1 MKGLRVVNLTKE
13 FVTLRRH
20 TVALRSLDLEVRA
33 REFFVLLGPSGC
45 GKSTLLNLIA
55 GIERPTNGDIWL
67 DEELFCSVKRKRFL
81 SPRDRN
87 IAMVFQD
94 YALYPH
100 FTVAQNIGFPLQVRR
115 TPKEEVDGA
124 VREVASSLGLESML
138 NSKPAELSGGQRQRV
153 AIARA
158 IIRRPNLFLLDEPLS
173 NLDAQLRAT
182 TRLELKRL
190 QRDLAVTTIY
200 VTHDQIEAMT
210 LGDRVAVLRNG
221 AVEQVGTP
229 RELYDNPA
237 NPFVGTFIGSPPM
250 NLLDA
255 TFVSGENG
263 GTLRV
268 GKARLPIPAA
278 MRNRFRHLESEHLV
292 LGVRPEHIAPTGRE
306 GAETIRAQL
315 TGTERLGRETLVFAT
330 DGEQPISY
338 LVEDSDA
345 EPGEKVRLLINTD
358 KIHIFEADT
367 SVARPQEGNLGTA
380 RN

>member
-1 MKGLRVVNLTKE
+1 MKGLRIVNVTKE
-13 FVTLRRH
+13 FVTLRRR
-20 TVALRSLDLEVRA
+20 TVALRSLSLEVKP

-55 GIERPTNGDIWL
+55 GIEKPTGGDIWL
-67 DEELFCSVKRKRFL
+67 DDELFCSVKQKRFL

-87 IAMVFQD
+87 VAMVFQD

-100 FTVAQNIGFPLQVRR
+100 FTVAANIAFPLRVRK
-115 TPKEEVDGA
+115 TPKDEVDKA
-124 VREVASSLGLESML
+124 VREVATSLGLESML
-138 NSKPAELSGGQRQRV
+138 GSKPAELSGGQRQRV

-190 QRDLAVTTIY
+190 QRELAVTTVY

-221 AVEQVGTP
+221 GIEQVGTP
-229 RELYDNPA
+229 RELYEAPA

-255 TFVSGENG
+255 SFVRGDEGGE
-263 GTLRV
+263 LRV
-268 GKARLPIPAA
+268 GKARIAIGA
-278 MRNRFRHLESEHLV
+278 DKRERFRHLKSHHLI
-292 LGVRPEHIAPTGRE
+292 LGIRPEHTKPTDQE
-306 GAETIRAQL
+306 GTELIGATV
-315 TGTERLGRETLVFAT
+315 TGTERLGRETLVYAS
-330 DGEQPISY
+330 DGEQALSY
-338 LVEDSDA
+338 LTEEA
-345 EPGEKVRLLINTD
+345 PPETGATVRLRLNTD
-358 KIHIFEADT
+358 KIHVFEPDS
-367 SVARPQEGNLGTA
+367 SVSPPQEGRLAEG
-380 RN
+380 